1 MSFFSNFIKSLTQ
14 RVVYMNGPSARSKP
28 YNPEIKTQE
37 MCASILDCNATHI
50 AKGRL
55 MHVVVD
61 ENEQVKE
68 IKRSSEYSKIF
79 RRPNRWMSRQ
89 DLVYAIAWNL
99 QVCNTAMAWIKWDAR
114 MHPAEV
120 WPLVYMNFQIVE
132 FQSGGYGVTFRD
144 SEGEQQTV
152 RVEDLAIIRRKYD
165 GSGVSSEDNSAIL
178 DTLKLIQN
186 LNESMTNA
194 AETNNKIHGILEK
207 KNTMLANTALSN
219 NGEEFAQRMKAAAN
233 TGVLV
238 LDGTENFTAVS
249 DSAWAANAAQIKEVT
264 ERIYTYWRTP
274 VEVVNNTANEQTMQN
289 YLDSVV
295 EPVWEEI
302 GEAFTKALFT
312 VREQD
317 FGNRI
322 VVYSGVATGASWQ
335 TKLNILKDTKDIGI
349 LSTNQQLELLGY
361 PPVEGGDERLIS
373 LNYVNADNITEYQMG
388 RIGSDKPKETENDK
402 EENDVGDSD
411 K

>member
-14 RVVYMNGPSARSKP
+14 RVVYVNGSSARSKP

-37 MCASILDCNATHI
+37 MCASIIDCNATHI
-50 AKGRL
+50 AKGHL
-55 MHVVVD
+55 MHVIVD
-61 ENEQVKE
+61 EDEQIKE

-89 DLVYAIAWNL
+89 DLIYALAWNL
-99 QVCNTAMAWIKWDAR
+99 QVCNTAIAWIKWDAR
-114 MHPAEV
+114 MHPIEV

-186 LNESMTNA
+186 LNESMVNA
-194 AETNNKIHGILEK
+194 SETNNKIHGILEK
-207 KNTMLANTALSN
+207 KNTMLANPALNN
-219 NGEEFAQRMKAAAN
+219 NGEEFAKRMKTAAK

-238 LDGTENFTAVS
+238 LDGTESFTAVS

-264 ERIYTYWRTP
+264 ERVYTYWRTP
-274 VEVVNNTANEQTMQN
+274 LDVVNNTANEQTMQN

-295 EPVWEEI
+295 EPTWDEI

-312 VREQD
+312 IREQD
-317 FGNRI
+317 FGNRMVI
-322 VVYSGVATGASWQ
+322 YSGVATGASWQ

-361 PPVEGGDERLIS
+361 PPIEGGDERLIS
-373 LNYVNADNITEYQMG
+373 LNYVNADNITEYQMR
-388 RIGSDKPKETENDK
+388 RIGSDKPKETKNDE